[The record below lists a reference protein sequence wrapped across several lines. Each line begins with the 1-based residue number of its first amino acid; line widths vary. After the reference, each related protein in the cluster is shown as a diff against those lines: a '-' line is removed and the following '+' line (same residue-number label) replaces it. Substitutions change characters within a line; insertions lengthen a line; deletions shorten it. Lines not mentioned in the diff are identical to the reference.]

1 MSEGHRLFNSLV
13 DHERD
18 ICAAFCTSVLWCRSP
33 PITGKVDA
41 TLLIFFLLSN
51 RLTEN
56 DKNVLR

>member
-1 MSEGHRLFNSLV
+1 MSEIYVQLFVQVIIIL
-13 DHERD
+13 E
-18 ICAAFCTSVLWCRSP
+18 CRSP

>member
-1 MSEGHRLFNSLV
+1 MSEIYVQLFVQVIIIL
-13 DHERD
+13 E
-18 ICAAFCTSVLWCRSP
+18 CRSP

-41 TLLIFFLLSN
+41 TVLIFFLLSN